1 MKFKLK
7 KVFFILFFLIYT
19 SLYAEPLRVII
30 AGNAE
35 VSLDRPEGV
44 TLSMSY
50 LDSVLISIRG
60 DSRFFR
66 GVQLDLTAPPGF
78 LTFRNTMAVVFYNNL
93 RGNLVTGITDIE
105 GQQLSFEALPNRIQ
119 NTWQIPIRN
128 AHGLRSSPYVTIPTG
143 VILPDSFPMLFRLMP
158 VIKGISDQL
167 ENMVFQ
173 LNVRPIFSDEGA
185 VRFNFTYP
193 PQLPRRPVTV
203 LVNDQLI
210 DPNNELVLREGEHN
224 LVVISEDYRNQSRR
238 FIVERGRVINLS
250 VVLQDSTPLLVFEYP
265 EGARIFV
272 NNQAVLNTR
281 IPYPIEP
288 GFHEIRFQMSNYSI
302 IRSITVQRGK
312 TYRIAM
318 SVDIEITE
326 TD

>member
-7 KVFFILFFLIYT
+7 VYLFIIFLCIYAN
-19 SLYAEPLRVII
+19 LNAEPLRVII

-44 TLSMSY
+44 SLSLSY
-50 LDSVLISIRG
+50 LDSALISFRG
-60 DSRFFR
+60 DTRFFR

-78 LTFRNTMAVVFYNNL
+78 LTFRNTMASVFYNNL
-93 RGNLVTGITDIE
+93 RGNLATGIADIE
-105 GQQLSFEALPNRIQ
+105 GQQLSFEPMPNRIQ

-128 AHGLRSSPYVTIPTG
+128 DHGLRSSPYVIIPTG
-143 VILPDSFPMLFRLMP
+143 VIQPDTFPILFRLMP
-158 VIKGISDQL
+158 VIKGIEEQM

-173 LNVRPIFSDEGA
+173 LNIRPIFSDEGA

-193 PQLPRRPVTV
+193 PQLQRRPVSV

-210 DPNNELVLREGEHN
+210 DPNNELLLREGEHN
-224 LVVISEDYRNQSRR
+224 LVIISEDYRNQSRR
-238 FIVERGRVINLS
+238 FMIERGRVLNLT
-250 VVLQDSTPLLVFEYP
+250 VVLQDPTPLLVFEHP
-265 EGARIFV
+265 DGARIFV
-272 NNQAVLNTR
+272 NNQQVLNTSV
-281 IPYPIEP
+281 PYPIEP

-302 IRSITVQRGK
+302 IRPITVQRGK

-318 SVDIEITE
+318 SVDVSITE